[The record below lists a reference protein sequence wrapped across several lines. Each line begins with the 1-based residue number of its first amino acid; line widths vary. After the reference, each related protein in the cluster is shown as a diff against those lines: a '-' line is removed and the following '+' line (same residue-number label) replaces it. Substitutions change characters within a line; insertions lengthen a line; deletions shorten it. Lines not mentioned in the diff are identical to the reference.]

1 MKQIT
6 QNLKVIH
13 ISTQNRKLG
22 MTIPSI
28 NLPAITTCRA
38 NAPCKKGCYA
48 CKGTF
53 LYSNVQKS
61 MQNNLDIYKT
71 SPKAYFSQ
79 IQGYLQMIPFKHFR
93 YHSSGDIVDMQYLEL
108 MVETAKICKET
119 KFLCFTKKYEIVNE
133 YLKKHRLPKNLNI
146 VFSAWGYFIP
156 ENPHNLPM
164 TYVKFGKGES
174 DKLIPQ
180 NAVECSGNCETCFA
194 CWNLQKKQSIYFNKH

>member
-1 MKQIT
+1 MKQNT

-53 LYSNVQKS
+53 LYSTVQKS

-71 SPKAYFSQ
+71 SPKAYF
-79 IQGYLQMIPFKHFR
+79 K
-93 YHSSGDIVDMQYLEL
+93 
-108 MVETAKICKET
+108 
-119 KFLCFTKKYEIVNE
+119 
-133 YLKKHRLPKNLNI
+133 
-146 VFSAWGYFIP
+146 
-156 ENPHNLPM
+156 
-164 TYVKFGKGES
+164 
-174 DKLIPQ
+174 
-180 NAVECSGNCETCFA
+180 
-194 CWNLQKKQSIYFNKH
+194 